1 MQTLG
6 PVSGIPH
13 DLLRPDVLLL
23 VGEDPAECAA
33 AAGVT
38 WQHSYR
44 GFHAAVRDDRLVVV
58 SPFGSTVMEALL
70 WELLAPGV
78 VTRVIL
84 AGTAGALGG
93 YSGPHMAPVQVTE
106 ATSVYQSFDAP
117 PAPYVPSWH
126 LDLPEVASISTDR
139 FYGFSPMTDDAFPA
153 EPGLCEAWSKWGNAD
168 AIVEMEVAAFFHFA
182 QRLAPALQYAA
193 VKVVANDVS
202 ALESLP
208 DGSARAMQRAVDAAW
223 AAF

>member
-1 MQTLG
+1 MPLSAMLTLM
-6 PVSGIPH
+6 GIMNYVAGNSH
-13 DLLRPDVLLL
+13 ENLTL
-23 VGEDPAECAA
+23 VASMFGFIIIALARGMSLTLEEGIAEWVCAA
-33 AAGVT
+33 
-38 WQHSYR
+38 
-44 GFHAAVRDDRLVVV
+44 